1 MYIFSIKMLP
11 VVFGLMGSFGIDR
24 RSFSTVCRSFSALW
38 DRSVLTGGRFDR
50 LETSSSTLTASI
62 ITLTAS
68 SSPLRASSAL
78 SCPVDCPVLLTVLSY
93 GYPILSS
100 PLDCPYLL
108 TVLLCQLPCP
118 VNCPVDCPVLCTVLS
133 F

>member
-1 MYIFSIKMLP
+1 MYIFFIKMLP

-24 RSFSTVCRSFSALW
+24 RSFSTVCRSFSAVW
-38 DRSVLTGGRFDR
+38 DRSVSTGGRFDR
-50 LETSSSTLTASI
+50 LETSSS
-62 ITLTAS
+62 TLTAS

-108 TVLLCQLPCP
+108 TVLSCQLPCP